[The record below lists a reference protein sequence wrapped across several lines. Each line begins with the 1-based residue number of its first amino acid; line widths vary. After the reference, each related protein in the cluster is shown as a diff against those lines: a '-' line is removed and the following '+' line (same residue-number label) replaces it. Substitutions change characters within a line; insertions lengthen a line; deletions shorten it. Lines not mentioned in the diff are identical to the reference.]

1 MADAF
6 FAGLRN
12 GLVRRPD
19 ALINGMGPLPS
30 IPSGANQF
38 TTPDGRINAGG
49 VSLLPGGI
57 PQPYAYGTSARIST
71 QTQQAH
77 PNRVQLVIPTL
88 YLPSP
93 ESDGLDKTDPILQHM
108 VSDGDLIFTFRMGTH
123 MMGYGAQYVRAPYGF
138 AAKATPVMNLA
149 CVNYILWGLQVGLSG
164 PKAARWKAFF
174 AVMTK
179 HAIYGARPFSEADV
193 WHFLQT
199 FLRPFAIQHGG
210 DQQGGQHEGDTNS
223 VVTHGAVDYVASMM
237 IEGKARH
244 VNNLWTGYDV
254 HENDDLVLMLRHKAP
269 PHGEIPFT
277 LSSSV
282 RATRNERVHVGRGF
296 YYLRPEILEYRSFS
310 DTPYIHIGRSQ
321 KYCSAFQRSMDSCAF
336 DARAPVTPGA
346 PLQMTFEPYF
356 VDSDAMFYQRIEA
369 PDSAHLPFQD
379 MAHQQMEEEAERQQR
394 EAIEREEA
402 YARRRREEEAPP
414 PHALLR
420 GDAHMAA
427 EFFEAHPAGAGA
439 APRPPKAKKARTVIT
454 VAAAEDEGP
463 PPA

>member
-1 MADAF
+1 MGRGGARRLSMADAF

-19 ALINGMGPLPS
+19 ALINGMGPMPNV
-30 IPSGANQF
+30 PSGANQF
-38 TTPDGRINAGG
+38 TTPDGQINAQGA
-49 VSLLPGGI
+49 VSLLPGGL

-149 CVNYILWGLQVGLSG
+149 CVNYILWGLQVGLAG

-179 HAIYGARPFSEADV
+179 HAIYGARTFSEADV
-193 WHFLQT
+193 WHFLQA

-210 DQQGGQHEGDTNS
+210 DQQGGQHEGDATS
-223 VVTHGAVDYVASMM
+223 IVTHGAVDYVASMM

-356 VDSDAMFYQRIEA
+356 VDSDAMFYRRLEA
-369 PDSAHLPFQD
+369 PDALVLMAEAVPFQA
-379 MAHQQMEEEAERQQR
+379 MADAAEA
-394 EAIEREEA
+394 
-402 YARRRREEEAPP
+402 ARVAREEAPP
-414 PHALLR
+414 AHALR
-420 GDAHMAA
+420 GDARVAA
-427 EFFEAHPAGAGA
+427 EFDA
-439 APRPPKAKKARTVIT
+439 APVPRPPKTKKARTV
-454 VAAAEDEGP
+454 VVSAVEDEAP
-463 PPA
+463 Q

>member
-1 MADAF
+1 MAEAF

-12 GLVRRPD
+12 ALVRRPD

-38 TTPDGRINAGG
+38 TTPDGRINAQA
-49 VSLLPGGI
+49 VSLLPGSLA
-57 PQPYAYGTSARIST
+57 QPYAYGTSARIST

-88 YLPSP
+88 FLPSP

-138 AAKATPVMNLA
+138 AAKATPVLNLA
-149 CVNYILWGLQVGLSG
+149 CVNYILWGLQVGLAG
-164 PKAARWKAFF
+164 PKASRWRAFF
-174 AVMTK
+174 AMMTK
-179 HAIYGARPFSEADV
+179 HSIRGDRAFDERDV
-193 WHFLQT
+193 WLFVQSY
-199 FLRPFAIQHGG
+199 LRPFAIQHGG
-210 DQQGGQHEGDTNS
+210 DQQGGQHEGDATS

-244 VNNLWTGYDV
+244 VNNLWTSYDV
-254 HENDDLVLMLRHKAP
+254 HENDDLVLVLRHKTP

-277 LSSSV
+277 LSSSI
-282 RATRNERVHVGRGF
+282 RSTRNERVHVGRGF

-310 DTPYIHIGRSQ
+310 DAPYIHIGRSQ

-346 PLQMTFEPYF
+346 PLQLTFEPYF
-356 VDSDAMFYQRIEA
+356 VDSDTMFYKRIELDHPQPIA
-369 PDSAHLPFQD
+369 FQELAD
-379 MAHQQMEEEAERQQR
+379 QVVREER
-394 EAIEREEA
+394 EREEREA
-402 YARRRREEEAPP
+402 QRRQAEWEARQPQQP
-414 PHALLR
+414 PHALR
-420 GDAHMAA
+420 HDAHM
-427 EFFEAHPAGAGA
+427 EAGFDSTAV
-439 APRPPKAKKARTVIT
+439 RPTKSKKARLQAVMEE
-454 VAAAEDEGP
+454 AAP
-463 PPA
+463 